1 MSSRLRP
8 PPGLPFRA
16 ARPLTVDEYHGLL
29 RIGALSS
36 GAPYEFLEG
45 WLIPKMSRNPAHD
58 LSLSLVN
65 NVVSRVLPPEWFARV
80 QSAITTADSEPEPDL
95 AVVLS
100 PERRYA
106 DHHPGPAEIGL
117 VVEVADSP
125 LPEDRSI
132 KSRIYSRAGIT
143 EYWIVNLQDR
153 KVEVYTRPSGETDDP
168 DYRTERVYAEGSSV
182 PLTLNGSAVGSVNVS
197 DVLP

>member
-1 MSSRLRP
+1 MSILTRP
-8 PPGLPFRA
+8 LPGLPFRP

-29 RIGALSS
+29 KIGALTS

-65 NVVSRVLPPEWFARV
+65 KVISRVLPSEWFARV
-80 QSAITTADSEPEPDL
+80 QSAITTADSEPEPDV

-100 PERRYA
+100 PERQYV
-106 DHHPGPAEIGL
+106 DHHPGPSEIGL
-117 VVEVADSP
+117 VIEVADSS
-125 LPEDRSI
+125 LPEDRGV
-132 KSRIYSRAGIT
+132 KSCIYSRAGIA
-143 EYWIVNLQDR
+143 EYWIVNIADR
-153 KVEVYTRPSGETDDP
+153 QVEVYTDPTGPADEP
-168 DYRTERVYAEGSSV
+168 DYQTENIFSEGGSV
-182 PLTLNGSAVGSVNVS
+182 PLILGGNSIGIIAVS